1 MSYRLSLIAAI
12 VCLSACSESP
22 RDAVAPTAAA
32 TASSPA
38 ANAEEMAKNVI
49 FTSNPASIR
58 SCETTDGNATASLSW
73 DVRPAS
79 ISFVTI
85 KVGDQVFAEGNSTG
99 TSTTGNWVRA
109 DTVFTLFDAGSLKP
123 LATLQIPFV
132 DCRS

>member
-1 MSYRLSLIAAI
+1 MFYRLSLIAAL

-22 RDAVAPTAAA
+22 RDAAAP
-32 TASSPA
+32 PA
-38 ANAEEMAKNVI
+38 APSASAPAAGAEAIQNIV

-58 SCETTDGNATASLSW
+58 SCEATDGNATASLSW

-85 KVGDQVFAEGNSTG
+85 KVGDKVFAEGASTG
-99 TSTTGNWVRA
+99 TATTDNWVRA
-109 DTVFTLFDAGSLKP
+109 DTVFSLFDAGTLKL

-132 DCRS
+132 DC

>member
-1 MSYRLSLIAAI
+1 MTYRLSLIAAI

-22 RDAVAPTAAA
+22 RDAVAPTAAP
-32 TASSPA
+32 TASTAA
-38 ANAEEMAKNVI
+38 ANSAEEMAKNVI

-109 DTVFTLFDAGSLKP
+109 DTVFTLFDAGSLKA

-132 DCRS
+132 DC